1 MTLYRFIDEVE
12 QVDLGK
18 PRMSYMTYIVAGII
32 STRNTTYKGN
42 MKWYAEKLMSTVK
55 ANKARLNIVYK
66 K

>member
-18 PRMSYMTYIVAGII
+18 PRMSYMTYIVAGIM

-42 MKWYAEKLMSTVK
+42 MK
-55 ANKARLNIVYK
+55 
-66 K
+66 